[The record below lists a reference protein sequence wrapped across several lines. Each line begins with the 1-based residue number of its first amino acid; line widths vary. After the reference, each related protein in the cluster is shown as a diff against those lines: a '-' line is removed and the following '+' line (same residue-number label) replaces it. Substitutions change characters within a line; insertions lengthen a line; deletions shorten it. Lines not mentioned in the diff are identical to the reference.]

1 MESPFSKNPYHLC
14 FIRSFTKSHE
24 MLIFLGQN
32 QFGDKK
38 KEELAE
44 AGSCSSSSG
53 EGYDLKSSN
62 PHKYEC
68 KAAYELSRHGSF
80 ECKSSSYAEYA
91 YEKRQLVER
100 QLSELPLQEFKCSP
114 PSGVKRQSDNQQMV
128 RPPSYTSDVA
138 SVSAVSENQ
147 MTSQVTSPSI
157 PEPPPPPKA
166 IAPVP
171 TNQTGILRSQAA
183 PTTPGTMKKRV
194 QIQEISV

>member
-1 MESPFSKNPYHLC
+1 M
-14 FIRSFTKSHE
+14 
-24 MLIFLGQN
+24 FLGRN

-53 EGYDLKSSN
+53 EGYDVKSSN

-68 KAAYELSRHGSF
+68 KAAYELSRVGSF
-80 ECKSSSYAEYA
+80 ECKSSYAEFA

-114 PSGVKRQSDNQQMV
+114 PSGVKRQTDPQMV
-128 RPPSYTSDVA
+128 RPPSYNSDVA
-138 SVSAVSENQ
+138 SVSAISE
-147 MTSQVTSPSI
+147 TTHVTSPTI

-166 IAPVP
+166 VAPVP
-171 TNQTGILRSQAA
+171 PNQTGILRSQTA

>member
-1 MESPFSKNPYHLC
+1 M
-14 FIRSFTKSHE
+14 IW
-24 MLIFLGQN
+24 ILGRN

-38 KEELAE
+38 KEELVE

-80 ECKSSSYAEYA
+80 ECSKSSYAEYA
-91 YEKRQLVER
+91 YEKHQLVER

-114 PSGVKRQSDNQQMV
+114 PSGVKRQSEQII

-138 SVSAVSENQ
+138 SVSAVSDTQ
-147 MTSQVTSPSI
+147 MTSSHMTSQVTSPSI

-166 IAPVP
+166 VAPIP
-171 TNQTGILRSQAA
+171 ANQSGILRSQTV

-194 QIQEISV
+194 QIQEISVWDLIIRISN